1 MTSKRE
7 KREKK
12 QKDADA
18 ASGKKASGKRRE
30 AVNGPGRWLSSPGRL
45 AAVVFVVALLLYAN
59 TVGHDFVWDDRDLIV
74 DNPTVR
80 TLDGETV
87 SKIFMEDFWKS
98 TQMGGGYYR
107 PLVTLSYHVHYSL
120 FDGKPGGFHFV
131 NAVWN
136 AITCM
141 LVFAFVY
148 LLFQNAVFGLAAAL
162 LFAAH
167 PIHTENVAWVAGR
180 TDVLS
185 TMWAMA
191 SLVFYVL
198 AKRRRNVLWLAAALA
213 AFMMSLLAKESSA
226 FLPLVILVLEFG
238 PFDKLFAPSKR
249 SALTPV
255 LYFAVL
261 ALYLLQRRAV
271 LGTLGSTYDGY
282 AEGALGVVALPLSIL
297 AGYVLKLVFPLRL
310 SGEYDAPVP
319 GSFAD
324 VHVIAGLV
332 ILAAILYGV
341 FRYRRR
347 PEVVLGAAVFLFGLT
362 PVINLIPI
370 GEISAERFLY
380 FPSLGFVLVVA
391 GIFSSA
397 LVAKYPSCR
406 GAAGDGYVAWPG
418 VRPSLAGNLSILFVV
433 VLVAFGAR
441 TVARNADWK
450 TEEIL
455 FVKTAEASPG
465 SARAR
470 LNVGNVARRQGRLDD
485 AIAAYRQALEIDPD
499 YPDALSNLAGIYASQ
514 RRIDDAL
521 PLVERALRSAPNDIS
536 LLNNL
541 GSIYFAKKRYAD
553 AARQFERVLEIDAQ
567 QPIAHYNLG
576 LIRYEER
583 KFEAAGAHFES
594 VAGKGAQFNR
604 AFYYLAEIEESKGN
618 SDAAKRYARRF
629 LSVHSH
635 NDAFR
640 QRAQR
645 IAAGR

>member
-7 KREKK
+7 KRDKK
-12 QKDADA
+12 
-18 ASGKKASGKRRE
+18 RE
-30 AVNGPGRWLSSPGRL
+30 RGPRERTPRETGWLHSPGRL
-45 AAVVFVVALLLYAN
+45 AAVVFAVAFLLYAN
-59 TVGHDFVWDDRDLIV
+59 TIGHDFVWDDRDLIV
-74 DNPTVR
+74 DNPAVR

-87 SKIFMEDFWKS
+87 QKIFMEDFWKS

-107 PLVTLSYHVHYSL
+107 PLVTLSYHIHYSL

-136 AITCM
+136 AIACA

-148 LLFQNAVFGLAAAL
+148 LLFRNIVLALVAGL
-162 LFAAH
+162 LFAVH
-167 PIHTENVAWVAGR
+167 PVHTENVAWVAGR
-180 TDVLS
+180 TDVMS

-198 AKRRRNVLWLAAALA
+198 AKTRRKTLWLAAALA
-213 AFMMSLLAKESSA
+213 AFAMSLLAKESSA

-238 PFDKLFAPSKR
+238 PFDKLVAPSKR
-249 SALTPV
+249 SALAPV

-282 AEGALGVVALPLSIL
+282 AEGALGAVALPLSIL
-297 AGYVLKLVFPLRL
+297 GGYVLKLVFPLRL

-319 GSFAD
+319 ASFAD
-324 VHVIAGLV
+324 VHVIAGFV
-332 ILAAILYGV
+332 VLAAIVWGV
-341 FRYRRR
+341 VHWRRR
-347 PEVVLGAAVFLFGLT
+347 PEVVLGAAIFLFGLG
-362 PVINLIPI
+362 PVVNLIPI

-391 GIFSSA
+391 GILSSA

-406 GAAGDGYVAWPG
+406 GAAGDGYVAVPG
-418 VRPSLAGNLSILFVV
+418 MKPSLAGNLSVLLMV

-470 LNVGNVARRQGRLDD
+470 LNVGNVARRQGRMND
-485 AIAAYRQALEIDPD
+485 AIAAYQQALEIDPD

-521 PLVERALRSAPNDIS
+521 PLVERALQSAPNDVS

-553 AARQFERVLEIDAQ
+553 ASRQFERVLQLDAQ

-576 LIRYEER
+576 LIRFEER
-583 KFEAAGAHFES
+583 RLAEAGSHFEQ
-594 VAGKGAQFNR
+594 VAGRGAQFNR
-604 AFYYLAEIEESKGN
+604 AFYYLAVIEESKGN
-618 SDAAKRYARRF
+618 LEAAKRHAQRF
-629 LSVHSH
+629 LSVYTR

-645 IAAGR
+645 IVSGR